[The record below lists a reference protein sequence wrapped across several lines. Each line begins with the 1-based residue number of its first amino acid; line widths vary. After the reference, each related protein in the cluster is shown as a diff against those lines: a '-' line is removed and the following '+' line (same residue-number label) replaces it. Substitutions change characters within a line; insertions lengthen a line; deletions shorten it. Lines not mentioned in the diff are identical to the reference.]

1 MKFLNFLLLI
11 SFVVTLNSCK
21 QDPYPNIGNGE
32 FVDVPRQ
39 EPKPPPTP
47 QQPLP
52 ALAISLEDNYEFREG
67 RYREIKIRVE
77 VEEPGVPI
85 VKVKGLPDGAEFD
98 EEKMVIRWTPGFFM
112 GNNPSDPSIKSR
124 IYPVTVWLGSTVLPK
139 EQVRKT
145 ISLVVFDSPRNIN
158 VQTDRNNVI
167 KEGAEYSKIITLN
180 NPDYPQGPFKFLTK
194 DLPANLEVE
203 EVDPNTYRLKFKP
216 DFFHVNLTKQT
227 NGRLEYKGKIIV
239 ANPANHI
246 VEQDYSIS
254 VRDERQG
261 VKLVAPA
268 QIEQGLDASF
278 QVAAYDLNREVA
290 PVIRLTSDN
299 PIFGDFKETIVK
311 NPTSFSSVLNIFWK
325 DIPPKYNGT
334 KQKIRFETCV
344 LSSSNTMTNCETGE
358 TEIKLVVRDRNP
370 PVINRE
376 EWKAGELIY
385 LGFNEVLRR
394 RVVVTDSEDPKLTPD
409 VKIFPVEM
417 RKWVKWNAARDSLT
431 IQIDKAGVHQFNMVA
446 KSAYNM
452 EASESFIVEVFP
464 KNRKKTLL
472 FADSTRDPEVL
483 FYKDTF
489 KDTMDVMNPA
499 IQEVNL
505 RNVEDRDTLVITTS
519 TLLDP
524 SVKSELYEAISNI
537 ENVVIASPL
546 YKNLPEKFLI
556 EMEENYDLKP
566 IGRYSELPNLPPL
579 AEMKIETTSQFVK
592 AKKDIFLKG
601 NTTLASSDPIVF
613 NAGLDDPAKVCKGV
627 VGLAKNSINP
637 LVIGLSCNK
646 IGGGKIVILGVEWA
660 DFLTAEE
667 DKTIPVKWFETLI
680 KKNF

>member
-1 MKFLNFLLLI
+1 MKVLNFFLLI
-11 SFVVTLNSCK
+11 SFVVVLNSCN
-21 QDPYPNIGNGE
+21 QDPYPNIGDGE

-85 VKVKGLPDGAEFD
+85 VKVKGLPPGATFD
-98 EEKMVIRWTPGFFM
+98 EQTLVVKWTPGFFM
-112 GNNPSDPSIKSR
+112 GNNPSDPTIKSR

-145 ISLVVFDSPRNIN
+145 ISLVVYDSPRNIN
-158 VQTDRNNVI
+158 VQTDRSNIVEEGVEFNKLI
-167 KEGAEYSKIITLN
+167 KLN

-203 EVDPNTYRLKFKP
+203 EVDPNTFRLKFKP
-216 DFFHVNLTKQT
+216 DFFHVSLKKQS
-227 NGRLEYKGKIIV
+227 NGRLEYKGKVIV

-246 VEQDYSIS
+246 VEQDYTIS
-254 VRDERQG
+254 VRDKRQG
-261 VKLVAPA
+261 VKLVAPKTM
-268 QIEQGLDASF
+268 EQGLDASF

-290 PVIRLTSDN
+290 PMIRLTSDN

-334 KQKIRFETCV
+334 KQMIRFETCV
-344 LSSSNTMTNCETGE
+344 LSSSNSMTNCEKGQ
-358 TEIKLVVRDRNP
+358 TEIKLIVRDRNP
-370 PVINRE
+370 PVINRDG
-376 EWKAGELIY
+376 WKAGELVY
-385 LGFNEVLRR
+385 LGFNESLRR
-394 RVVVTDSEDPKLTPD
+394 NIVVTDSEDPKLTPD
-409 VKIFPVEM
+409 IKIFPKEM
-417 RKWVKWNAARDSLT
+417 RKWVKWNPNRNSLT
-431 IQIDKAGVHQFNMVA
+431 VQIDKAGVHQFNMVA
-446 KSAYNM
+446 TSAYNM
-452 EASESFIVEVFP
+452 MASESFIVEVFP
-464 KNRKKTLL
+464 ETRKRTLL

-489 KDTMDVMNPA
+489 KDSMDVMNPA
-499 IQEVNL
+499 IQEINI

-524 SVKSELYEAISNI
+524 SVKTAVYDAISNI
-537 ENVVIASPL
+537 KNVVIATPL
-546 YKNLPEKFLI
+546 YRNLPAKFLL
-556 EMEENYDLKP
+556 EMEELYDLKP
-566 IGRYSELPNLPPL
+566 VGRYSELPNLPPL
-579 AEMKIETTSQFVK
+579 AEMKMETTSQFVK
-592 AKKDIFLKG
+592 SKQDIFLKG
-601 NTTLASSDPIVF
+601 NTTLASSDPIIF

-627 VGLAKNSINP
+627 IGLAKNGINP

-660 DFLTAEE
+660 DFLTAAE
-667 DKTIPVKWFETLI
+667 DKSIPVKWFNSLI
-680 KKNF
+680 KKKF